1 MVRST
6 SAGAPAVHAG
16 VVEQVV
22 AARRRAWLRREA
34 DAAIATV
41 GVDTW
46 HRWNVSVDQAVEN
59 RWRARQ
65 DATSRFQAPSNVLRN
80 AA

>member
-1 MVRST
+1 MERRAS
-6 SAGAPAVHAG
+6 SGARAVQAG
-16 VVEQVV
+16 VVERVV
-22 AARRRAWLRREA
+22 AARRRAWLRSEA

-59 RWRARQ
+59 RWRARLR
-65 DATSRFQAPSNVLRN
+65 TRSRFQAPSNVLRN